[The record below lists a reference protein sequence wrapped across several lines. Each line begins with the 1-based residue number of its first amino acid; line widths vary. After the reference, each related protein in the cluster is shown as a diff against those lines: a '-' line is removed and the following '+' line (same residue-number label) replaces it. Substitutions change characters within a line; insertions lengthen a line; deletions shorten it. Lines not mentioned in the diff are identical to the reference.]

1 MIGYAKNAVVV
12 DSNSPEC
19 LAKELG
25 EEAKTYHIK
34 VDRSQGGM
42 LYDPNED
49 IGSSVKIKGTNL
61 EKYTFTTVSSI
72 TFDLYIKYLKSG
84 NKSNLTQANRNLKWS

>member
-12 DSNSPEC
+12 DVNSPEC

-25 EEAKTYHIK
+25 EEAKTYHVK
-34 VDRSQGGM
+34 VDRSQGGFI
-42 LYDPNED
+42 YDPNEFTN
-49 IGSSVKIKGTNL
+49 SSVKIKGTNL
-61 EKYTFTTVSSI
+61 EKFTFTTVSAD